1 MSLTCALCL
10 WIIPALIICLAP
22 LIFCYFTFIINRT
35 YNESLTIKQ
44 LFEEAKTFYNDE
56 LYSTFIVLGFM
67 PIGGLIIVS
76 LLLSFFIYF
85 CFEEYNIKININW
98 SKIFFPIIIIYKY
111 ISKMI
116 NKLFNYIGNIKI
128 A

>member
-22 LIFCYFTFIINRT
+22 LIFCYICFIKERT

-44 LFEEAKTFYNDE
+44 LFEEAKTFYTDE

-67 PIGGLIIVS
+67 PAGGLFIVI
-76 LLLSFFIYF
+76 LLLSFLIYF
-85 CFEEYNIKININW
+85 CFEEYNININSYW

-111 ISKMI
+111 ISKII
-116 NKLFNYIGNIKI
+116 NKLCNYIGNIKI